1 MSSLL
6 SPAQSP
12 AHVEIIG
19 LNTFAA
25 SSGPQH
31 QVSIGIWGGGQMTGQ
46 QWKKNRK
53 GKEKKKGI
61 KKKEK
66 KRGELLLQCKVK
78 HRLK

>member
-53 GKEKKKGI
+53 GKEEKKGI
-61 KKKEK
+61 KKK
-66 KRGELLLQCKVK
+66 KRGESCFYNAK
-78 HRLK
+78 

>member
-1 MSSLL
+1 MSSHL

-31 QVSIGIWGGGQMTGQ
+31 QVSIGIWSGGQMTGQ

-53 GKEKKKGI
+53 GKEKKKEI
-61 KKKEK
+61 KETEK
-66 KRGELLLQCKVK
+66 KRGGLLLQCKVK

>member
-19 LNTFAA
+19 LNTFTA

-46 QWKKNRK
+46 QCKNK
-53 GKEKKKGI
+53 
-61 KKKEK
+61 KKKE
-66 KRGELLLQCKVK
+66 
-78 HRLK
+78 

>member
-1 MSSLL
+1 MSSHL

-31 QVSIGIWGGGQMTGQ
+31 QVSIGIWSGGQMTGQ
-46 QWKKNRK
+46 QWKKK
-53 GKEKKKGI
+53 IEKEKR
-61 KKKEK
+61 KKK
-66 KRGELLLQCKVK
+66 R
-78 HRLK
+78 